1 MIKSISV
8 FCGSSIGR
16 KDTYRR
22 AAVDLGMLMAE
33 KEVTLVYGGGNIGMM
48 GAIADTVLEQGGKVT
63 GIMPQ
68 YLLEKEIAHT
78 GVQNMH
84 IVKSL
89 MERKEMMIDISDAFI
104 VLPGGFGTLD
114 ELFEVVTMLQLGK
127 ISKPVGI
134 VNTDGYFDELIRMMD
149 KGVHEQFVKP
159 VHRENILVDE
169 SVKSLLKK
177 ILEFNPAANEPK
189 WIDNLK
195 KENRYL

>member
-1 MIKSISV
+1 MIRSISV

-16 KDTYRR
+16 QDTYRR
-22 AAVDLGMLMAE
+22 AAVDLGMLMAA
-33 KEVTLVYGGGNIGMM
+33 KGITLVYGGGNIGMM
-48 GAIADTVLEQGGKVT
+48 GAIADTVLEQGGRVT

-78 GVQNMH
+78 GVQDMH

-114 ELFEVVTMLQLGK
+114 ELFEVVTMLQLS
-127 ISKPVGI
+127 IINSPVGI

-159 VHRENILVDE
+159 VHRESILVDE
-169 SVKSLLKK
+169 SVKNLFTK
-177 ILEFNPAANEPK
+177 ILEFNPAANEAK

>member
-1 MIKSISV
+1 MIRSISV

-16 KDTYRR
+16 QDTYRR
-22 AAVDLGMLMAE
+22 AAVDLGMLMAA
-33 KEVTLVYGGGNIGMM
+33 KGITLVYGGGNIGMM
-48 GAIADTVLEQGGKVT
+48 GAIADTVLEQGGRVT

-78 GVQNMH
+78 GVQDMH

-114 ELFEVVTMLQLGK
+114 ELFEVVTMLQLS
-127 ISKPVGI
+127 IINSPVGI

-169 SVKSLLKK
+169 SVKNLFTK
-177 ILEFNPAANEPK
+177 ILEFNPAANEAK